1 MRAMTASTAIFLL
14 LRASHVL
21 LAAIWVGATV
31 FMTFVLMPA
40 LQDAGPSAGPVM
52 GALMRRKLQAFMAS
66 LGGVTVLTGLY
77 LYHRFT
83 GGFDPALSGSTG
95 AMVFGTGG
103 IAGIV
108 ALILGGAV
116 VSRGT
121 RKMDAL
127 ASQIASAPDA
137 QRGALAAE
145 MAATRQRT
153 LTFSRVIVVL
163 QVIAVICMAVGH
175 YV

>member
-1 MRAMTASTAIFLL
+1 MTAATAIFLL
-14 LRASHVL
+14 IRATHVL
-21 LAAIWVGATV
+21 LAAIWVGGTV

-40 LQDAGPSAGPVM
+40 LKDAGPSAGPVM
-52 GALMRRKLQAFMAS
+52 SALMRRKLQAFMAS
-66 LGGVTVLTGLY
+66 LGGITVLTGLY

-108 ALILGGAV
+108 ALVIGGAV
-116 VSRGT
+116 VGRGT
-121 RKMDAL
+121 KRMDAL
-127 ASQIASAPDA
+127 ATQIASAPDA

-145 MAATRQRT
+145 MAATRART
-153 LTFSRVIVVL
+153 LTFARVVAVL
-163 QVIAVICMAVGH
+163 QVIAVITMAIGH